1 MRIFIASIIA
11 MLLLSATASA
21 ESSAIGY
28 QLELDSRAGKAQL
41 SFHEE
46 LEKPMAF
53 LHLRVDKT
61 LPNDMFT
68 LVLWINDTELAFPME
83 RYEFGDES
91 HELICSIDPKEIQP
105 IVDMIHTSTVVR
117 VALYGDDTHDKIW
130 VRQDPWLHMTQYQ
143 N

>member
-1 MRIFIASIIA
+1 MRTVLFTIALVVYMTAAAIA
-11 MLLLSATASA
+11 EPLAV
-21 ESSAIGY
+21 GY
-28 QLELDSRAGKAQL
+28 QLDLDSKAGKAEL

>member
-1 MRIFIASIIA
+1 MRTFIASIIA

-53 LHLRVDKT
+53 LHLRVDKP
-61 LPNDMFT
+61 LPQDT
-68 LVLWINDTELAFPME
+68 WSLVLWINDTELVFPME
-83 RYEFGDES
+83 QYEFGDEA

-130 VRQDPWLHMTQYQ
+130 VRPDPWLHMKQYQ